1 MSVPTPASAFNPAFV
16 TVNVTNECSRPSCHA
31 KSFTSLT
38 SKEPG
43 WLRFFLLR
51 SATLRSDASTNPQ
64 TSTFYKSNHLLAA
77 QFFAHS
83 NGGILQRFRSSLST
97 QKCLLGCIFLP
108 SISTQAFRECIGLF
122 NCHFLQ
128 AGSSCVIKGK
138 LSFEESVQACEVS
151 CYILG
156 R

>member
-1 MSVPTPASAFNPAFV
+1 M
-16 TVNVTNECSRPSCHA
+16 TVNVTNECSRPSCPA

-38 SKEPG
+38 SRKPG

-51 SATLRSDASTNPQ
+51 SATLRSDASKNPQ
-64 TSTFYKSNHLLAA
+64 TSTFYKLNHQLAA
-77 QFFAHS
+77 KFFAHS
-83 NGGILQRFRSSLST
+83 NGGIFQRFRSSLSK
-97 QKCLLGCIFLP
+97 QNACLVAYFFLLYQLERLGN
-108 SISTQAFRECIGLF
+108 CIGLF
-122 NCHFLQ
+122 DFLFLQ

-138 LSFEESVQACEVS
+138 LSFEASVQASEVS